1 METVKIE
8 IAAPKEIYEVGAAI
22 GVLLNS
28 IAVHK
33 ADGISAA
40 EIPAIISESLMGLI
54 SAINGVGNIPA
65 EFKEAPVDAIMGAL
79 IPVSKGVQALL
90 K

>member
-1 METVKIE
+1 MEVKRIE
-8 IAAPKEIYEVGAAI
+8 FDAPKEIYEVGEAV

-28 IAVHK
+28 IATHK
-33 ADGISAA
+33 KDGISAT

-65 EFKEAPVDAIMGAL
+65 EFKEAPVEAVMGAL
-79 IPVSKGVQALL
+79 IPVARGVQALL